1 METDAVNVPRGY
13 LSGPMKEVIVG
24 ASGGITQVLIGN
36 PSSPPWS
43 RSLRTSPFHPT
54 TPHLTRPQISI
65 VYTSFNAFSTALHSL
80 TPDRPSLTLPQ
91 TYLSGGLAGLT
102 NSAISGPMEHIRIR
116 LQTQS
121 ATSSQP
127 YASARDC
134 VRRIIQQTG
143 LAGLYRGHSATML
156 REFHSYGVWFSVFE
170 VLMAAAMRVEGKP
183 RDQIAGWK
191 IAACGALTGEVLWTV
206 NYPFDVVKSKMQADG
221 FGAHQRRGGRMGL
234 GDSFGVWGRR

>member
-1 METDAVNVPRGY
+1 M
-13 LSGPMKEVIVG
+13 
-24 ASGGITQVLIGN
+24 
-36 PSSPPWS
+36 
-43 RSLRTSPFHPT
+43 RTSALHPT
-54 TPHLTRPQISI
+54 IPSLTSPQISI
-65 VYTSFNAFSTALHSL
+65 VYTSFHGFSTAIHSL
-80 TPDRPSLTLPQ
+80 TPDRPSLTHPQ
-91 TYLSGGLAGLT
+91 TYLAGGLAGLS

-127 YASARDC
+127 YTSAQDC
-134 VRRIIQQTG
+134 IRRIVQQSG

-170 VLMAAAMRVEGKP
+170 VLMAATMRAEDKP

-221 FGAHQRRGGRMGL
+221 FGVDRRYASTRDVVWQTWRADGVGGFFRGL
-234 GDSFGVWGRR
+234 GPTLLRALPVSAGTFVV